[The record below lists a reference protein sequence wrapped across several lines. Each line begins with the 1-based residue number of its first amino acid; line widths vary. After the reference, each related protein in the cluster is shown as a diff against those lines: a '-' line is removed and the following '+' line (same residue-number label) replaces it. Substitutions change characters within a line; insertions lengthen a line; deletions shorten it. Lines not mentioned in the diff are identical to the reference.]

1 MPEASKA
8 LAPPGPSSPCDQ
20 VSWSWA
26 PVTPYPDPPSPPVT
40 LSWPTDLLEPHPRVP
55 GPSPPVPLTPLVPH
69 GPGPLLSHLQSAAL
83 KAPQPSPPPPP
94 QNKGLVT
101 GQRLP
106 VATSTLRPGTASCEA
121 AAASARPPRRR
132 RGGPHGSG
140 STTRRSAGVSAA
152 ETTRRRKVESSPR
165 PLLLRCLAGACW
177 RERQAVARRR
187 GVAASGRAQIPRAGL
202 AWLSRDAGARP
213 WCRHGQLGVL

>member
-1 MPEASKA
+1 MPMPEASKA

-83 KAPQPSPPPPP
+83 KAPHPSPPPPP

-101 GQRLP
+101 GQL
-106 VATSTLRPGTASCEA
+106 
-121 AAASARPPRRR
+121 
-132 RGGPHGSG
+132 
-140 STTRRSAGVSAA
+140 SAA
-152 ETTRRRKVESSPR
+152 RSRPAHVPSPCGHLH
-165 PLLLRCLAGACW
+165 PSPGHCLL
-177 RERQAVARRR
+177 
-187 GVAASGRAQIPRAGL
+187 
-202 AWLSRDAGARP
+202 
-213 WCRHGQLGVL
+213 